1 MVVRWW
7 GGGADGPAA
16 AVQPRTVTSLH
27 GPGGPGQG
35 GCGGG
40 GDRGGGDVVVVVV
53 AGKGEPGGGLVSQLF
68 ATRVGR
74 CLARLVAPGSEIGA
88 GPDVLAG
95 DGGRI
100 PDE

>member
-1 MVVRWW
+1 MVVAVIVAVVMWW
-7 GGGADGPAA
+7 WLWW
-16 AVQPRTVTSLH
+16 R
-27 GPGGPGQG
+27 
-35 GCGGG
+35 
-40 GDRGGGDVVVVVV
+40 
-53 AGKGEPGGGLVSQLF
+53 GKGSRGGGLVSQLF